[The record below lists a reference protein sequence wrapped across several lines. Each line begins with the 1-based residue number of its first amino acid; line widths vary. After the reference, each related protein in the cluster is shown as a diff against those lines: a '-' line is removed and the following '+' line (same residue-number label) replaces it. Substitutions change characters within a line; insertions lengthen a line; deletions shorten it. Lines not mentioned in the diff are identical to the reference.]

1 MLKPNETPQSHSF
14 RIPRRPNPKSNQSAK
29 KRIVRRAHAR
39 HSAQSNARGGGPREI
54 LVSFVAIPA
63 CWYTYDE
70 RGRSSTTPCAASARH
85 RSTSAADVRVQALR
99 RVRRNPPAAQAR
111 LVRPL
116 VRVLRLPRPLHP
128 ARAALER
135 ARLRLPELAQER
147 LVAVAEARG
156 GAGEPRA
163 GADARGARV
172 RAVVPRADAAAV
184 EVLGA
189 VRRGG
194 RPFAD
199 DRPEVE

>member
-1 MLKPNETPQSHSF
+1 MLYLSTRQ
-14 RIPRRPNPKSNQSAK
+14 KS
-29 KRIVRRAHAR
+29 
-39 HSAQSNARGGGPREI
+39 
-54 LVSFVAIPA
+54 
-63 CWYTYDE
+63 YTLA
-70 RGRSSTTPCAASARH
+70 T
-85 RSTSAADVRVQALR
+85 DVRVQTVSRVLR
-99 RVRRNPPAAQAR
+99 DPFVRKPS

-116 VRVLRLPRPLHP
+116 VRILRLPRPLHP

-135 ARLRLPELAQER
+135 ARLRLPELAEER
-147 LVAVAEARG
+147 LVIVAEARG

-163 GADARGARV
+163 RADARGARV
-172 RAVVPRADAAAV
+172 RAVVPCADAAAV